1 MLNFFYSLISF
12 FVAIFFILLGVIS
25 VMIPWFSTVR
35 TDVIQFILEDFIAI
49 SFFGFSFLAIGI
61 GIVFN
66 ILIGLRRNYYHFK
79 VGSNSVAI
87 DESILQK
94 YLNTYWQDLFPGNDI
109 PNRLI
114 LKKNKIHVIADL
126 PYMTR
131 HQQEVVLE
139 RIKTDLRDIFGR
151 LLGYHHQFHLS
162 ASFQDERRKAKG

>member
-1 MLNFFYSLISF
+1 MRNFFYSLISF
-12 FVAIFFILLGVIS
+12 VVAIFFILLGVIGF
-25 VMIPWFSTVR
+25 MIPWFPTVR
-35 TDVIQFILEDFIAI
+35 TDVVLFLLEDSIAI
-49 SFFGFSFLAIGI
+49 SLFGLSFVAIGV

-66 ILIGLRRNYYHFK
+66 ILLSVKRNYYHFK
-79 VGSNSVAI
+79 VGSNPVAV

-94 YLNTYWQDLFPGNDI
+94 YLNTYWEDLFPENDI

-139 RIKTDLRDIFGR
+139 RIKTDLRDIFGK

-162 ASFQDERRKAKG
+162 ASFNEKRNAKS